1 MLSSTQEQILADT
14 APIVAE
20 HLETITARFYP
31 LMFERYPEVNALFNA
46 SHQASGNQ
54 ARALAGAVLQ
64 YVQLRS
70 NPAEARAALS
80 TAIGKHI
87 SLGIQPDHY
96 PIVGECLMAA
106 IGDVLGDAVTP
117 DVADA
122 WEALYNE
129 LAGLLIDVEQQHYHD
144 FANRP
149 GGWQGRRAFRIRSR
163 RPESAVITS
172 FELEPVDGEPVA
184 DFQPGQYIGVRLE
197 INGEPVYRHYSL
209 SDVPNGRTYRISV
222 KRESE
227 GHASRFLHDEAQDG
241 LELELLPPAGEL
253 TLTGQ
258 EPLLLISGG
267 VGQTPMLPL
276 AKQALEQGRPVAYL
290 HAARSR
296 QHHAFSDEILALRA
310 QYPEHFNPVVIYEEG
325 SIDEGAD
332 AIGMVDQ
339 TLLSQHLPDP
349 SARCYFVGPEPFMQT
364 VDAALEA
371 LGVSESRRHYEH
383 FGPARPL
390 RAA

>member
-1 MLSSTQEQILADT
+1 MLSSKQEQIIEET
-14 APIVAE
+14 APVVAQ

-31 LMFERYPEVNALFNA
+31 LMFDRYPEVNALFNA

-64 YVQLRS
+64 YVQLRN

-106 IGDVLGDAVTP
+106 IGEVLGDAVTP

-122 WEALYNE
+122 WQALYNE
-129 LAGLLIDVEQQHYHD
+129 LAGLLIDVEQGHYHE

-149 GGWQGRRAFRIRSR
+149 GGWQGRRAFRVRNR
-163 RPESAVITS
+163 RQESAVITS
-172 FELEPVDGEPVA
+172 FELEPMDGEPVA

-209 SDVPNGRTYRISV
+209 SDLPNGCTYRISV
-222 KRESE
+222 KREPE
-227 GHASRFLHDEAQDG
+227 GHASRFLHDEAING
-241 LELELLPPAGEL
+241 FELELLPPSGDL

-296 QHHAFSDEILALRA
+296 QHHAFSDEIQALRD
-310 QYPEHFNPVVIYEEG
+310 QYPEHFNPVVVYEEG
-325 SIDEGAD
+325 EATDGAD

-339 TLLSQHLPDP
+339 TLLSQHLPDA
-349 SARCYFVGPEPFMQT
+349 SARCYFVGPEGFMQT
-364 VDAALEA
+364 VDAALDA
-371 LGVSESRRHYEH
+371 LGVSENRRHFEY
-383 FGPARPL
+383 FGPSRPL

>member
-1 MLSSTQEQILADT
+1 MLSSTQEQIIADT
-14 APIVAE
+14 APVVAE

-64 YVQLRS
+64 YVQLRN

-80 TAIGKHI
+80 TAISKHI

-106 IGDVLGDAVTP
+106 IGEVLGNAVTP

-122 WEALYNE
+122 WQALYDE
-129 LAGLLIDVEQQHYHD
+129 LAGLLIDVEQSHYHD

-149 GGWQGRRAFRIRSR
+149 GGWQGRRAFRIRNR

-172 FELEPVDGEPVA
+172 FDLEPVDGEPVA

-222 KRESE
+222 KREPE
-227 GHASRFLHDEAQDG
+227 GHVSRFLHDEAANG
-241 LELELLPPAGEL
+241 FELELLPPSGDL

-258 EPLLLISGG
+258 EPLLLVSGG

-276 AKQALEQGRPVAYL
+276 AKQALEQGRSVAYL
-290 HAARSR
+290 HAARSSR
-296 QHHAFSDEILALRA
+296 HHAFADELQALRK
-310 QYPEHFNPVVIYEEG
+310 QYPEHFNPVVIYEE
-325 SIDEGAD
+325 DESTEGVD

-339 TLLSQHLPDP
+339 ALLAQHLPAP
-349 SARCYFVGPEPFMQT
+349 SARCYFVGPEGFMQT
-364 VDAALEA
+364 VDAALDA
-371 LGVSESRRHYEH
+371 LGVSENRRHYEY
-383 FGPARPL
+383 FGPSRPL

>member
-1 MLSSTQEQILADT
+1 MLSPKQEQIIADT

-20 HLETITARFYP
+20 HLEAVTARFYP

-64 YVQLRS
+64 YVKLRR

-80 TAIGKHI
+80 TAISKHI

-117 DVADA
+117 EVADA

-129 LAGLLIDVEQQHYHD
+129 LAGLLIDVEQQHYYD
-144 FANRP
+144 FAGRP
-149 GGWQGRRAFRIRSR
+149 GGWQGRRAFRIRNR

-184 DFQPGQYIGVRLE
+184 DFQPGQYIGIRLV

-222 KRESE
+222 KREPE
-227 GHASRFLHDEAQDG
+227 GHASRFLHDEARDG
-241 LELELLPPAGEL
+241 VELELLPPAGDL
-253 TLTGQ
+253 TLTGH

-276 AKQALEQGRPVAYL
+276 AKQALEQGRAVTYL

-296 QHHAFSDEILALRA
+296 QHHAFSDEVRALRDE
-310 QYPEHFNPVVIYEEG
+310 YPEHFNPVVVYEEG
-325 SIDEGAD
+325 RTANGAD
-332 AIGMVDQ
+332 TIGRVDQ
-339 TLLSQHLPDP
+339 TLLAQHLPDP

-371 LGVSESRRHYEH
+371 LGVNESHRHYEH
-383 FGPARPL
+383 FGPSRPL

>member
-1 MLSSTQEQILADT
+1 MLSPEQEQIIQDT
-14 APIVAE
+14 APVVAE

-31 LMFERYPEVNALFNA
+31 LMFERYPDVNALFNA

-64 YVQLRS
+64 YVQLRG
-70 NPAEARAALS
+70 NPAQARAALS
-80 TAIGKHI
+80 TAISKHI
-87 SLGIQPDHY
+87 SLGIQPEHY
-96 PIVGECLMAA
+96 PIVGECLMEA
-106 IGDVLGDAVTP
+106 IGDVLGDAITP

-122 WEALYNE
+122 WQALYDE

-149 GGWQGRRAFRIRSR
+149 GGWQGRRTFRIRSR
-163 RPESAVITS
+163 RRESEVITS

-184 DFQPGQYIGVRLE
+184 DFHPGQYIGLRLQ
-197 INGEPVYRHYSL
+197 INGEPTYRHYSL
-209 SDVPNGRTYRISV
+209 SDAPNGRTYRISV
-222 KRESE
+222 KREPD
-227 GHASRFLHDEAQDG
+227 GHASRFLHDEAG
-241 LELELLPPAGEL
+241 VGHELDLLPPSGDL
-253 TLTGQ
+253 TLSGQ

-276 AKQALEQGRPVAYL
+276 AKEALGQGRHVTYL

-296 QHHAFSDEILALRA
+296 QHHAFRDEIKALRD
-310 QYPEHFNPVVIYEEG
+310 QYPEQFNPVVIYEQG
-325 SIDEGAD
+325 TPTDGAD
-332 AIGMVDQ
+332 AIGMINHS
-339 TLLSQHLPDP
+339 LLKQHLPAP
-349 SARCYFVGPEPFMQT
+349 SARCYFVGPEAFMQT

-371 LGVSESRRHYEH
+371 LGVNESRRHFEH
-383 FGPARPL
+383 FGPSRPL

>member
-1 MLSSTQEQILADT
+1 MLSSKQEQIIEET
-14 APIVAE
+14 APVVAQ

-31 LMFERYPEVNALFNA
+31 LMFDRYPEVNALFNA

-64 YVQLRS
+64 YVQLRN

-106 IGDVLGDAVTP
+106 IGEVLGDAVTP

-122 WEALYNE
+122 WQALYDE
-129 LAGLLIDVEQQHYHD
+129 LAGLLIDVEQSHYHA

-149 GGWQGRRAFRIRSR
+149 GGWQGRRAFRIRNR
-163 RPESAVITS
+163 RQESAVITS
-172 FELEPVDGEPVA
+172 FELEPMDGEPVA
-184 DFQPGQYIGVRLE
+184 DFEPGQYIGVRLE

-222 KRESE
+222 KREPE
-227 GHASRFLHDEAQDG
+227 GHVSRFLHDEAANG
-241 LELELLPPAGEL
+241 FELELLPPSGDL

-296 QHHAFSDEILALRA
+296 QHHAFSEEIKALRD

-325 SIDEGAD
+325 GEADGAD

-339 TLLSQHLPDP
+339 TLLAQHLPDP
-349 SARCYFVGPEPFMQT
+349 AARCYFVGPEAFMQT
-364 VDAALEA
+364 VDAALDA
-371 LGVSESRRHYEH
+371 LGVSENRRHFEY
-383 FGPARPL
+383 FGPSRPL